1 MQKTY
6 QSSAISKLAT
16 KQGNCL
22 AGLAT
27 EWCLS
32 RGQEPQA
39 REVLKLSFHSMGG
52 DTEKVIFHCTC
63 RRLCYYSK
71 RSLHS
76 VYNILGAMVQ
86 MQKF

>member
-6 QSSAISKLAT
+6 QSSAISKHST

-32 RGQEPQA
+32 GGREPQA
-39 REVLKLSFHSMGG
+39 REVLKLSFHRMGG

-71 RSLHS
+71 KK
-76 VYNILGAMVQ
+76 VYTVSTIS
-86 MQKF
+86 